1 MHREGG
7 DAEDRGTTDRR
18 AEFSPED
25 ARFAERHHRGEG
37 EDRDDQPGAGVFP
50 IVAGCV
56 LIAASLSAIWE
67 GVRLDPLVTVDIP
80 TGADLKRLLSLVALL
95 IAFVIAIP
103 LLGQLIASVIFCILL
118 MRCLSDLGW
127 VRIVASSLLVCGGL
141 YVAFVM
147 VLKVPLPGGL
157 LSP

>member
-1 MHREGG
+1 M
-7 DAEDRGTTDRR
+7 T
-18 AEFSPED
+18 
-25 ARFAERHHRGEG
+25 
-37 EDRDDQPGAGVFP
+37 GVQTCALP
-50 IVAGCV
+50 I
-56 LIAASLSAIWE
+56 
-67 GVRLDPLVTVDIP
+67 
-80 TGADLKRLLSLVALL
+80 L

>member
-1 MHREGG
+1 MPPAGG
-7 DAEDRGTTDRR
+7 
-18 AEFSPED
+18 
-25 ARFAERHHRGEG
+25 ERVAFVVNRCHSVQLG
-37 EDRDDQPGAGVFP
+37 GVRQ
-50 IVAGCV
+50 GDCV
-56 LIAASLSAIWE
+56 DGSCSDGR

>member
-1 MHREGG
+1 MSAATVSKRKGYIG
-7 DAEDRGTTDRR
+7 AGVAGLLLAAGYLAMSLDLPFGRI
-18 AEFSPED
+18 
-25 ARFAERHHRGEG
+25 
-37 EDRDDQPGAGVFP
+37 DQPGAGVFP

-80 TGADLKRLLSLVALL
+80 TGADLKRLLSLVARL

>member
-1 MHREGG
+1 MSAATVSKRKGYIG
-7 DAEDRGTTDRR
+7 AGVAGLLLAAGYLAMSLDLPFGRI
-18 AEFSPED
+18 
-25 ARFAERHHRGEG
+25 
-37 EDRDDQPGAGVFP
+37 DQPGAGVFP

-103 LLGQLIASVIFCILL
+103 LLGPRSWRRPAGWSKAAADRAPFCSTAIGKRSIRKPASTPNI
-118 MRCLSDLGW
+118 RC
-127 VRIVASSLLVCGGL
+127 
-141 YVAFVM
+141 
-147 VLKVPLPGGL
+147 PN
-157 LSP
+157 